1 MKTKTIDVVV
11 KAVDDGEEGR
21 FTAYASVF
29 GNVDSYGDMVVKG
42 AFEESLA
49 EYASASAPIPLY
61 WRHRMDDP
69 FMNLGGAAGVEDDHG
84 LLVEC
89 QLDLETA
96 AGKQTHKLLKS
107 KRVRQM
113 SFAYD
118 VIEGAWVD
126 RKAEDGGSYYELRKL
141 RIHEVSIV
149 PVGANQ
155 DTEILAVKAALDA
168 VVAGV
173 KAGRPMSPD
182 EWQEARGAHAA
193 LGELLKTDQEKAAE
207 TPDAKAEEPS
217 GAKAEEPTN
226 VYAAR
231 ALAEATIQQLL

>member
-1 MKTKTIDVVV
+1 VKTKTIDVIV
-11 KAVDDGEEGR
+11 KAVDDGAEGR

-29 GNVDSYGDMVVKG
+29 DNIDSYGDMVIAG
-42 AFEESLA
+42 AFADSLA
-49 EYASASAPIPLY
+49 EYAAAGAPIPLY

-69 FMNLGGAAGVEDDHG
+69 FMNLGEATGVEDDHG
-84 LLVEC
+84 LLVDC

-118 VIEGAWVD
+118 VLEGAWVD

-141 RIHEVSIV
+141 RLHEVSIV

-155 DTEILAVKAALDA
+155 ETEILAVKAALDA

-173 KAGRPMSPD
+173 KAGRSMSPD
-182 EWQEARGAHAA
+182 ERQEAGAAYAA
-193 LGELLKTDQEKAAE
+193 LGDLLKTDQGKAAE
-207 TPDAKAEEPS
+207 APDAKPEEPS
-217 GAKAEEPTN
+217 GAKGEEPTN

-231 ALAEATIQQLL
+231 ALAEATIQGLL